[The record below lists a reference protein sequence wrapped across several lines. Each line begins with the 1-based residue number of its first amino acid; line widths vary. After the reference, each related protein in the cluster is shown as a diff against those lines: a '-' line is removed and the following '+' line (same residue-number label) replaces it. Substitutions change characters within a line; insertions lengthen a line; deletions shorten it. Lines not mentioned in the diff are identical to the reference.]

1 MAHTVVAIDFG
12 TAATGYAIAQ
22 APPPGQPIASARVF
36 PFKPGDRGASATEK
50 NLTAVL
56 VEAAPPRRTLAFGR
70 EARRRFFDMEPEE
83 AKNVLYLECFKMG
96 LRRKG
101 GRVPLMQRSV
111 HALGAN
117 VAVPLVAAVAKVLEA
132 VAAEA
137 AEQRKRERPRNWSL
151 ANRASPKT

>member
-1 MAHTVVAIDFG
+1 MASASSAFLPARASPSHPTTVVAIDFG

-22 APPPGQPIASARVF
+22 APPPGQPLTAARVY

-56 VEAAPPRRTLAFGR
+56 VEAAPPRRVLAFGR

-83 AKNVLYLECFKMG
+83 ARSVVFLEQFKMG

-101 GRVPLMQRSV
+101 GR
-111 HALGAN
+111 GA
-117 VAVPLVAAVAKVLEA
+117 KG
-132 VAAEA
+132 
-137 AEQRKRERPRNWSL
+137 S
-151 ANRASPKT
+151 